1 MMAVL
6 DDDALTASCGA
17 SDARAEIVGR
27 ISRRRFGNPFMNGS
41 RNGYY
46 T

>member
-1 MMAVL
+1 MMAVP

-17 SDARAEIVGR
+17 LDVRADIVGR
-27 ISRRRFGNPFMNGS
+27 ISRRRFGNPF
-41 RNGYY
+41 YEWV